1 VRILERCQFRSIG
14 ERSFS
19 SFSSFRGFHT
29 TRVISLGGDRGRGP
43 AYVRSTSDRVEILCT
58 AVKDAKVESR
68 MGAVAWAMRQ
78 RSVSHPRSSN
88 RTCRFPASGSYGA
101 FFVKGASRHFCRAF
115 VTPFF
120 CSTRPRS
127 SSSSMTCLLT
137 AERDKRKSRA
147 AAAKLLCCT
156 TLVKARMLAS
166 FSMLAGCPLARLSSI
181 RRHSVYKVADCLSSA
196 ASNIG

>member
-1 VRILERCQFRSIG
+1 VKTRRRGEPIEWTLRQIAISAVRILERSQFRSIR

-29 TRVISLGGDRGRGP
+29 AWVISLGGDRGRGP
-43 AYVRSTSDRVEILCT
+43 AYVRSTSDRVEILRT

-88 RTCRFPASGSYGA
+88 RTCRFPASGLYGA

-120 CSTRPRS
+120 CSTRAA
-127 SSSSMTCLLT
+127 LLLQLDDVL
-137 AERDKRKSRA
+137 AHGRA
-147 AAAKLLCCT
+147 
-156 TLVKARMLAS
+156 
-166 FSMLAGCPLARLSSI
+166 
-181 RRHSVYKVADCLSSA
+181 
-196 ASNIG
+196 